1 MASKRELAKQ
11 YNPAD
16 VEDRIY
22 ESWVNNNC
30 FGAKPDESKEPF
42 TVVIPPPNVT
52 GQLHMGHALD
62 ETLQDILVRY
72 KRMAGYNALWI
83 PGTDHAGIATQIKV
97 EEALRNE
104 EGLTRYD
111 LGREK
116 FLERVWDWKNKF
128 GDRIINQIKKLGC
141 SCDWSRERF
150 TMDEGCSEA
159 VKEVFVK
166 LYDKGLIYQGNR
178 IINWCPHCITALS
191 DAEVEYEE
199 QDGFFWHINYPV
211 KDSDEVVEIAT
222 TRPETLLGD
231 TAVAVHPDDER
242 YKHLVGKMLV
252 LPLVGREIPVVA
264 DEYVDKEFGTGC
276 VKITPA
282 HDPNDFEVGLRHNL
296 EQIKVLNDDATIN
309 SYGGKYEGMDRYEA
323 RKAMVED
330 LEKLGYLVKVV
341 PHKHNVGQC
350 YRCSTTVEPITSKQ
364 WFVKME
370 PLAKRAIEVVKDGTI
385 KFVPDRF
392 SKTYLNW
399 MENVHDWC
407 ISRQL
412 WWGHRI
418 PAYYCECGETVVS
431 KEEVQVCPKC
441 GKPMKQDPDVL
452 DTWFS
457 SALWPFSTLGWP
469 KQTEDLKYF
478 YPTSVLVTGYDI
490 IFFWV
495 ARMIFSAMEHTDK
508 EPFKYVFIH
517 GIVRDS
523 QGRKMSK
530 SLGNGIDPLE
540 VISEYGADALRFTLA
555 TGNSPGNDM
564 RYYKERVEASRNFAN
579 KIWNASRF
587 LLMNLD
593 IDKIELPDKSQLRTE
608 DKWIISSF
616 NSLVKEVTENL
627 EKFEL
632 GVAVS
637 KLYDFIW
644 DNYCD
649 WYIELVKP
657 RLYEKEGA
665 DKNAQQVLSFIL
677 VNSLKL
683 LHPFMPFITEEIF
696 GYLPTGEDTIMLSA
710 WPKYDEAL
718 SFPDDEKRMQLVM
731 DAIRSIRNLRTQMNV
746 VPSKKAKV
754 IIVTPDTELF
764 EGTQMFFEKLAG
776 ASETIIQTD
785 KSDIDENAVNAVTEG
800 AEVFIPL
807 DELVDKEKEL
817 ERLTKEK
824 KKLEDEIKRVT
835 SKLSNAGFVA
845 KAPQKIVDEEKAKS
859 EKYQAMLEK
868 VLESL
873 EKLK

>member
-1 MASKRELAKQ
+1 
-11 YNPAD
+11 
-16 VEDRIY
+16 
-22 ESWVNNNC
+22 
-30 FGAKPDESKEPF
+30 
-42 TVVIPPPNVT
+42 
-52 GQLHMGHALD
+52 
-62 ETLQDILVRY
+62 
-72 KRMAGYNALWI
+72 
-83 PGTDHAGIATQIKV
+83 
-97 EEALRNE
+97 
-104 EGLTRYD
+104 
-111 LGREK
+111 
-116 FLERVWDWKNKF
+116 
-128 GDRIINQIKKLGC
+128 
-141 SCDWSRERF
+141 
-150 TMDEGCSEA
+150 
-159 VKEVFVK
+159 
-166 LYDKGLIYQGNR
+166 
-178 IINWCPHCITALS
+178 
-191 DAEVEYEE
+191 
-199 QDGFFWHINYPV
+199 
-211 KDSDEVVEIAT
+211 
-222 TRPETLLGD
+222 
-231 TAVAVHPDDER
+231 
-242 YKHLVGKMLV
+242 
-252 LPLVGREIPVVA
+252 
-264 DEYVDKEFGTGC
+264 
-276 VKITPA
+276 
-282 HDPNDFEVGLRHNL
+282 
-296 EQIKVLNDDATIN
+296 
-309 SYGGKYEGMDRYEA
+309 
-323 RKAMVED
+323 
-330 LEKLGYLVKVV
+330 
-341 PHKHNVGQC
+341 
-350 YRCSTTVEPITSKQ
+350 
-364 WFVKME
+364 
-370 PLAKRAIEVVKDGTI
+370 
-385 KFVPDRF
+385 
-392 SKTYLNW
+392 
-399 MENVHDWC
+399 
-407 ISRQL
+407 
-412 WWGHRI
+412 
-418 PAYYCECGETVVS
+418 
-431 KEEVQVCPKC
+431 
-441 GKPMKQDPDVL
+441 MKQDPDVL